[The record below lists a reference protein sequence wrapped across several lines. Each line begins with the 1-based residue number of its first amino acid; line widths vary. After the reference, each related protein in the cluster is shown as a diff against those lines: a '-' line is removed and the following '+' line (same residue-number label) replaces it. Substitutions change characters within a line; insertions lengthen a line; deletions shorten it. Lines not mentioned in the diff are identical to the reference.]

1 MPNTLSLSW
10 STRLLR
16 YYFGPEHPLKLRLFD
31 LLHRLLGRPSFT
43 VPFGRALLHLD
54 IHDFIPFA
62 IMRDGDFEPEVWNA
76 LAEQAVERE
85 VVWDVG
91 ANIGSVGLR
100 AAQDRR
106 VTEVHCFE
114 PNPVTL
120 KRLVRNVHSNPDLR
134 VVVHGFAL
142 GDCVETAPL
151 FVGLEK
157 NRGVAGFFPH
167 WTHDSVQVQCFSGDD
182 LVERGLCPAPT
193 LIKLDVEGFELK
205 VLQGLQRT
213 LRSQPPKAIVFEN
226 HLNEEGNLIDQA
238 SVDFLE
244 SLGMTVLL
252 VKCPDER
259 RTVSCLAVR
268 GK

>member
-1 MPNTLSLSW
+1 LSW

-16 YYFGPEHPLKLRLFD
+16 YYFGPEHPLKLRLFG
-31 LLHRLLGRPSFT
+31 LLHKLLGRPSFT
-43 VPFGRALLHLD
+43 VPFGRGLLHLH
-54 IHDFIPFA
+54 IHDFTQFA

-76 LAEQAVERE
+76 LVEQAEANE

-100 AAQDRR
+100 AAQNER
-106 VTEVHCFE
+106 VAEVHCFE
-114 PNPVTL
+114 PNPATFE
-120 KRLVRNVHSNPDLR
+120 RLVRNVRSNPDLK
-134 VVVHGFAL
+134 VTAHGFAL
-142 GDCVETAPL
+142 GDRRETAPL
-151 FVGLEK
+151 FVGLEA
-157 NRGVAGFFPH
+157 NRGLAGFFPH
-167 WTHDSVQVQCFSGDD
+167 WTRDSVPVQCFSGDE
-182 LVERGLCPAPT
+182 LIERGLCPAPT

-226 HLNEEGNLIDQA
+226 HLNEAGNLIDQA

-252 VKCPDER
+252 VQSSDER